1 MSRKFILVVALI
13 LCVAMLGSLFAGC
26 QKKEEPGTGK
36 DTTSTAQEETSQQQP
51 AEKTTI
57 LFWFYPRYVVEGKE
71 NGVYEKELIDAYVK
85 QHPNVNIEYEM
96 LAWNQGPEKINIAI
110 SSNAMPDSVFDYP
123 GRIIGYGAQGVLV
136 DLNFMFTEEDRKDIP
151 QSILD
156 HCMLGDKIYMYP
168 THVSPV
174 IMGVNRKLFRDAGVE
189 HLLPLD
195 DPNNP
200 DRLWSIEQFQAA
212 LEGIRDNLKNVAPIV
227 FYAGNEQGDASIRM
241 FIQNFGADFVDKDHT
256 KVVINSDAGV
266 EGLQWIVD
274 AYKNGLI
281 AKGAE
286 SLTSTDALDMFTQ
299 GASAMCILF
308 GPGNLNT
315 LNKAIAEGKAAKD
328 FDFAF
333 VPQPS
338 KDGKSTKVEAQVIG
352 YCIFDNKDQKRIE
365 ESAKFIEYLAKDPKN
380 VLATGSFPVRQ
391 SMGQLYDDPELAY
404 VGNLTKYI
412 ADTGYTINNYAKVRA
427 LWYPELQAV
436 LTGVKTPKQALDDFA
451 AKATE
456 AMNEK

>member
-1 MSRKFILVVALI
+1 MSKKLRLVVALA
-13 LCVAMLGSLFAGC
+13 LCIVMLGTLFAGC
-26 QKKEEPGTGK
+26 QKKDPGTGT
-36 DTTSTAQEETSQQQP
+36 DTTDTAQTGTDQSDTS

-57 LFWFYPRYVVEGKE
+57 NFWFYPRYVVEGKE
-71 NGVYEKELIDAYVK
+71 NGVYEQELIDAYVK
-85 QHPNVNIEYEM
+85 DNPNVNIEYEM
-96 LAWNQGPEKINIAI
+96 IAWNQGPEKINIAI
-110 SSNAMPDSVFDYP
+110 SSNAMPDSVFDFP
-123 GRIIGYGAQGVLV
+123 GRIIGYGAQGVLA
-136 DLNFMFTEEDRKDIP
+136 DLSFMFTDEDRTDIP

-168 THVSPV
+168 THISPV
-174 IMGVNRKLFRDAGVE
+174 IMGVNRKLFRDAGAE
-189 HLLPLD
+189 DLLPLD

-200 DRLWSIEQFQAA
+200 DRLWSIDEFQKA
-212 LEGIRDNLKNVAPIV
+212 LEAIRDNLNNVAPIV

-241 FIQNFGADFVDKDHT
+241 FIQNFGTDFVNKEHD
-256 KVVINSDAGV
+256 KVVINSEEGV
-266 EGLQWIVD
+266 RGLQWILD

-299 GASAMCILF
+299 GAAAMCILY
-308 GPGNLNT
+308 GPGNMNT
-315 LNKAIAEGKAAKD
+315 LNKAIAEGKAAEG

-338 KDGKSTKVEAQVIG
+338 ADGKSVKVEAQVIG

-380 VLATGSFPVRQ
+380 VLASGAFPVRQ
-391 SMGQLYDDPELAY
+391 SMGELYDHPELSYAGNISKY
-404 VGNLTKYI
+404 VD
-412 ADTGYTINNYAKVRA
+412 DTGYTINNYAKVRA
-427 LWYPELQAV
+427 LWYPELQAA
-436 LTGVKTPKQALDDFA
+436 LTGEKTAKQALDDFA